1 MAFRAALVMHSGG
14 LPSCDAICA
23 PIADSGVITRAMGRR
38 ERDLSP
44 IISLVNFCPA
54 TMPLNMRMV
63 EPELPQS
70 SALAGAASERPLPF
84 TSMVLSRASLRSHET
99 PSERMHPSVLAQ
111 SAPVE

>member
-1 MAFRAALVMHSGG
+1 M
-14 LPSCDAICA
+14 
-23 PIADSGVITRAMGRR
+23 ADSGLITRSIGRR
-38 ERDLSP
+38 DSDSSP

-70 SALAGAASERPLPF
+70 SAFAGAASDNPRPC
-84 TSMVLSRASLRSHET
+84 TSMNPPSVRSHGT
-99 PSERMHPSVLAQ
+99 PSERMHASVLAQ